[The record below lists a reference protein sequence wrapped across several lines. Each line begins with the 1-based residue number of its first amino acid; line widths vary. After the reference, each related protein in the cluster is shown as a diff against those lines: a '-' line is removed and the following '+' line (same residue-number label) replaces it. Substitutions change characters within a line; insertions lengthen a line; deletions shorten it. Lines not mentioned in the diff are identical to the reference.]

1 MRSPSSLPAW
11 QKLQEHYAKIS
22 PLHLRD
28 LFREDPERSERFSL
42 SVEEIVF
49 DYSKNRI
56 TSETLELLL
65 ELARQAELPLWIQ
78 KMFAGE
84 KINVSERRAVLHTA
98 LRSPRGS
105 SVVTDGKDV
114 MPEVHTVLDQMRQF
128 SEAVREGRWRGFTG
142 QPIRDVVNIGIGG
155 SDLGPV
161 MVTHAL
167 RPYHGSLRLH
177 FVSNI
182 DGTHLMEALRGLD
195 PATTLFLISSKS
207 FGTLETLTNA
217 RSARAWLLEK
227 ANDPAAVA
235 KHFVAISTNEK
246 AVTAFGI
253 DKKNMFPFWD
263 WVGGRYSLWSAIG
276 LSIVLA
282 IGMDHFEELLAGAH
296 AVDEH
301 FRTTPLEK
309 NIPVLMGLL
318 GIWYNNFF
326 QASTH
331 AVFPYDQYLALLPAY
346 LQQADMESN
355 GKHVQKDGT
364 PVSVTTGPI
373 LWGAPGTNGQHAFF
387 QLLHQGTKLVPA
399 DFLVPAQSHNPLGP
413 SDEHHRMLLANC
425 LAQTEALLRGK
436 TAGEV
441 RDEMEATGLAAD
453 EIARLIPHR
462 TFEGNR
468 PSNTFLFRKLTPRT
482 LGSLIALYEHKIF
495 VQGTIWNIDS
505 FDQWGVEL
513 GKQLAQVLLPELSGE
528 PARHPHDSSTA
539 RLLRL
544 VRSWL

>member
-1 MRSPSSLPAW
+1 MNSPTALPAW
-11 QKLQEHYAKIS
+11 RKLQAHYAQIS

-28 LFREDPERSERFSL
+28 LFREDPGRAERFSL
-42 SVEEIVF
+42 SLEEIVF
-49 DYSKNRI
+49 DYSKNRV
-56 TSETLELLL
+56 TNETLALLL
-65 ELARQAELPLWIQ
+65 ELARQADLPGWIQ

-98 LRSPRGS
+98 LRNPRGS
-105 SVVTDGKDV
+105 SVLVDGKDV
-114 MPEVHTVLDQMRQF
+114 MPEVHAVLDQMRKF
-128 SEAVREGRWRGFTG
+128 SEAVREGKWRGYTG
-142 QPIRDVVNIGIGG
+142 QPIHDVVNIGIGG

-167 RPYHGSLRLH
+167 RPYHSSLRLH

-182 DGTHLMEALRGLD
+182 DGTQLTEALRDLS
-195 PATTLFLISSKS
+195 PETTLFLISSKS

-227 ANDPAAVA
+227 AKDPAAVA

-246 AVTAFGI
+246 AVVAFGI

-301 FRTTPLEK
+301 FRTAPFEK

-331 AVFPYDQYLALLPAY
+331 AVFPYDQYLAFLPAY

-355 GKHVQKDGT
+355 GKHVQKDGI

-399 DFLVPAQSHNPLGP
+399 DFLVPAQSQNPLGP

-436 TAGEV
+436 TANEV
-441 RDEMEATGLAAD
+441 RGEMEAAGLPAD
-453 EIARLIPHR
+453 DVARLIPHR

-468 PSNTFLFRKLTPRT
+468 PSNTFLFRKLTPRA

-513 GKQLAQVLLPELSGE
+513 GKQLAQLILPELSGE
-528 PARHPHDSSTA
+528 PAHKPHDSSTE

>member
-1 MRSPSSLPAW
+1 MSTPTSFRAW
-11 QKLQEHYAKIS
+11 QELQEHYARIA

-28 LFREDPERSERFSL
+28 LFREDPERAERFTL
-42 SVEEIVF
+42 SFEDILF

-56 TSETLELLL
+56 TNETVELLL
-65 ELARQAELPLWIQ
+65 QLAREADLPGWIRR
-78 KMFAGE
+78 MFAGE
-84 KINVSERRAVLHTA
+84 KINVTERRAVLHTA
-98 LRSPRGS
+98 LRNPRGT
-105 SVVTDGKDV
+105 SVLVDGKDV
-114 MPEVHTVLDQMRQF
+114 MPEVHAVLDQMRRF
-128 SEAVREGRWRGFTG
+128 SEEVREGRWLGYSG
-142 QPIRDVVNIGIGG
+142 KPIRDVVNIGIGG

-167 RPYHGSLRLH
+167 RPYHSSLNLH

-182 DGTHLMEALRGLD
+182 DGTHLAETLRGLD
-195 PATTLFLISSKS
+195 PATTLFLVSSKT

-217 RSARAWLLEK
+217 KSARAWFLESAK
-227 ANDPAAVA
+227 DPAAVA

-246 AVTAFGI
+246 AVVAFGI
-253 DKKNMFPFWD
+253 DKRNMFPFWD

-301 FRTTPLEK
+301 FRTAPLEK
-309 NIPVLMGLL
+309 NIPVIMGLL

-331 AVFPYDQYLALLPAY
+331 AVFPYDQYLAFLPAY

-364 PVSVTTGPI
+364 PVSCTTGPI

-413 SDEHHRMLLANC
+413 SDEHHRILLANC

-436 TAGEV
+436 TAEEA
-441 RDEMEATGLAAD
+441 RQEMEAAGLAAD
-453 EIARLIPHR
+453 DVTRLIPHR

-482 LGSLIALYEHKIF
+482 LGSLVALYEHKIF
-495 VQGTIWNIDS
+495 VQGTIWNINS

-513 GKQLAQVLLPELSGE
+513 GKQLAQLLLPELNGE
-528 PARHPHDSSTA
+528 PARRPHDSSTE
-539 RLLRL
+539 RLLRA
-544 VRSWL
+544 VRSLL

>member
-1 MRSPSSLPAW
+1 MNSPTALPAW
-11 QKLQEHYAKIS
+11 RKLQAHYAQIS

-28 LFREDPERSERFSL
+28 LFREDPGRAERFSL
-42 SVEEIVF
+42 SLEEIVF
-49 DYSKNRI
+49 DYSKNRM
-56 TSETLELLL
+56 TNETLALLL
-65 ELARQAELPLWIQ
+65 ELARQADLPGWIQ

-98 LRSPRGS
+98 LRNPRGS
-105 SVVTDGKDV
+105 SVLVDGKDV
-114 MPEVHTVLDQMRQF
+114 MPEVHAVLAQMRQF
-128 SEAVREGRWRGFTG
+128 SEAVREGKWRGYTG

-167 RPYHGSLRLH
+167 RPYHSSLRLH

-182 DGTHLMEALRGLD
+182 DGTQLTEALRDLS
-195 PATTLFLISSKS
+195 PETTLFLISSKS

-227 ANDPAAVA
+227 AKDPAAVA

-246 AVTAFGI
+246 AVVAFGI
-253 DKKNMFPFWD
+253 DKNNMFPFWD

-301 FRTTPLEK
+301 FRTAPFEK

-318 GIWYNNFF
+318 GLWYNNFF
-326 QASTH
+326 QTSTH
-331 AVFPYDQYLALLPAY
+331 AVFPYDQYLAFLPAY

-399 DFLVPAQSHNPLGP
+399 DFLIPVQSQNPLGP

-436 TAGEV
+436 TADEV
-441 RDEMEATGLAAD
+441 REEMEAAGLAAD
-453 EIARLIPHR
+453 EIARLTPHR

-468 PSNTFLFRKLTPRT
+468 PTNTFLFRKLTPRT

-513 GKQLAQVLLPELSGE
+513 GKQLAQLILPELSGE
-528 PARHPHDSSTA
+528 PARKPHDSSTE

-544 VRSWL
+544 VRSRI

>member
-1 MRSPSSLPAW
+1 MNSPTALPAW
-11 QKLQEHYAKIS
+11 RKLQAHYAQIS

-28 LFREDPERSERFSL
+28 LFREDPGRAERFSL
-42 SVEEIVF
+42 SLEEIVF

-56 TSETLELLL
+56 TNETLELLL
-65 ELARQAELPLWIQ
+65 ELARQADLSGWIQ

-98 LRSPRGS
+98 LRNPRGS
-105 SVVTDGKDV
+105 SVLVDGKDV
-114 MPEVHTVLDQMRQF
+114 MPEVHAVLAQMRQF
-128 SEAVREGRWRGFTG
+128 SEAVREGKWRGYTG

-161 MVTHAL
+161 MVTNAL
-167 RPYHGSLRLH
+167 RPYHSSLRLH

-182 DGTHLMEALRGLD
+182 DGTQLTEVLRDLS
-195 PATTLFLISSKS
+195 PETTLFLISSKT

-217 RSARAWLLEK
+217 RSARAWFLEK
-227 ANDPAAVA
+227 AKDPAAVA

-246 AVTAFGI
+246 AVVAFGI

-282 IGMDHFEELLAGAH
+282 IGMDRFEELLAGAH

-301 FRTTPLEK
+301 FRTAPFEK

-318 GIWYNNFF
+318 GVWYNNFF

-331 AVFPYDQYLALLPAY
+331 AVFPYDQYLAFLPAY
-346 LQQADMESN
+346 LQQADMESD

-399 DFLVPAQSHNPLGP
+399 DFLIPVQSHNPLGP
-413 SDEHHRMLLANC
+413 SDEHHRILLANC

-436 TAGEV
+436 TADEV
-441 RDEMEATGLAAD
+441 RTEMEAAGLAAD
-453 EIARLIPHR
+453 DIARLTPHR

-468 PSNTFLFRKLTPRT
+468 PTNTFLFRKLTPRT

-495 VQGTIWNIDS
+495 VQGTVWNIDS

-513 GKQLAQVLLPELSGE
+513 GKQLAQLILPELSGE
-528 PARHPHDSSTA
+528 PARKPHDASTE

-544 VRSWL
+544 VRSRI

>member
-1 MRSPSSLPAW
+1 MSLPTSLPSW
-11 QKLQEHYAKIS
+11 RKLEEHHAQIRS
-22 PLHLRD
+22 LHLRD
-28 LFREDPERSERFSL
+28 LFREDPERAERFSVSL
-42 SVEEIVF
+42 EDIVF

-56 TSETLELLL
+56 TNQTLDLLL
-65 ELARQAELPLWIQ
+65 QLAREAELPRWIE

-84 KINVSERRAVLHTA
+84 KINVSERRAVLHIA
-98 LRSPRGS
+98 LRKPRGS
-105 SVVTDGKDV
+105 SVFVDGKDV
-114 MPEVHTVLDQMRQF
+114 MPEVHAVLDRMREF
-128 SEAVREGRWRGFTG
+128 SESVRTGRWHGYTG
-142 QPIRDVVNIGIGG
+142 RPIQDVVNIGIGG
-155 SDLGPV
+155 SDLGPM
-161 MVTHAL
+161 MVTRAL
-167 RPYHGSLRLH
+167 RPYHSSLRLH

-182 DGTHLMEALRGLD
+182 DGTHLVETLRGLD
-195 PATTLFLISSKS
+195 PETTLFLVSSKS

-217 RSARAWLLEK
+217 RSARAWFLDK
-227 ANDPAAVA
+227 AKDPAAVA

-246 AVTAFGI
+246 AVVAFGI

-282 IGMDHFEELLAGAH
+282 IGMDRFEELLAGAH
-296 AVDEH
+296 AADEH
-301 FRTTPLEK
+301 FRTAPLEK

-331 AVFPYDQYLALLPAY
+331 AVFPYDQYLEFLPAY

-364 PVSVTTGPI
+364 PVAVTTGPI

-425 LAQTEALLRGK
+425 LAQTEALLRGR
-436 TAGEV
+436 TAEEV
-441 RDEMEATGLAAD
+441 RAEMEAAGLAAED
-453 EIARLIPHR
+453 IARLTPHR
-462 TFEGNR
+462 VCEGNR

-513 GKQLAQVLLPELSGE
+513 GKQLAQNLLPEISGE
-528 PARHPHDSSTA
+528 PARKPHDSSTE

-544 VRSWL
+544 VRGWL

>member
-1 MRSPSSLPAW
+1 MRSPTALPAW
-11 QKLQEHYAKIS
+11 RNLQEHYAQIR

-28 LFREDPERSERFSL
+28 LFREDPGRAQRYSL
-42 SVEEIVF
+42 SLEEIVF

-56 TSETLELLL
+56 TDETLALLL
-65 ELARQAELPLWIQ
+65 ELARQAELPRWIER
-78 KMFAGE
+78 MFAGE
-84 KINVSERRAVLHTA
+84 KINVSEGRAVLHTA
-98 LRSPRGS
+98 LRNPRGT
-105 SVVTDGKDV
+105 SVFVDGKDV
-114 MPEVHTVLDQMRQF
+114 MPEVHAVLDQMREF
-128 SEAVREGRWRGFTG
+128 SEAVRTGLWRGYTG

-167 RPYHGSLRLH
+167 RPYHASLRLH

-182 DGTHLMEALRGLD
+182 DGTHLTEALRGLD

-246 AVTAFGI
+246 AVVAFGI

-301 FRTTPLEK
+301 FRTAPLDR
-309 NIPVLMGLL
+309 NIPVLMGLVGL
-318 GIWYNNFF
+318 WYNNFF

-331 AVFPYDQYLALLPAY
+331 AVFPYDQYLAFLPAY

-355 GKHVQKDGT
+355 GKHVQKDGS
-364 PVSVTTGPI
+364 PVSTTTGPI

-399 DFLVPAQSHNPLGP
+399 DFLVPARSHNPLGP

-436 TAGEV
+436 TADEV
-441 RDEMEATGLAAD
+441 REEMEAAGVSAEA
-453 EIARLIPHR
+453 IARLIPHR

-468 PSNTFLFRKLTPRT
+468 PSNTFLFREITPRT

-513 GKQLAQVLLPELSGE
+513 GKQLAQILLPELSGE
-528 PARHPHDSSTA
+528 PARKPHDSSTE
-539 RLLRL
+539 RLLKL

>member
-1 MRSPSSLPAW
+1 MSSPTALPAW
-11 QKLQEHYAKIS
+11 RKLQEHYAKIS

-28 LFREDPERSERFSL
+28 LFREDPGRAERYSL
-42 SVEEIVF
+42 SFEEIVF
-49 DYSKNRI
+49 DYSKNRM
-56 TSETLELLL
+56 TDETLQLLL
-65 ELARQAELPLWIQ
+65 ELARQAEVPRWIQ
-78 KMFAGE
+78 RMFAGE

-98 LRSPRGS
+98 LRNPRGS
-105 SVVTDGKDV
+105 SVQVDGKDV
-114 MPEVHTVLDQMRQF
+114 MPEVHAVLDQMREF
-128 SEAVREGRWRGFTG
+128 SEAVREGKWRGYTG

-167 RPYHGSLRLH
+167 RPYHASLRLH

-182 DGTHLMEALRGLD
+182 DGTQLTEALRDLS
-195 PATTLFLISSKS
+195 PETTLFLISSKS

-227 ANDPAAVA
+227 AKDPAAVA

-246 AVTAFGI
+246 AVVAFGI

-301 FRTTPLEK
+301 FRTAPFAK

-331 AVFPYDQYLALLPAY
+331 AVFPYDQYLAFLPAY

-364 PVSVTTGPI
+364 PVPVTTGPI

-399 DFLVPAQSHNPLGP
+399 DFLVPARSHNPLGP

-436 TAGEV
+436 TADEV
-441 RDEMEATGLAAD
+441 RGEMEAAGLAAD
-453 EIARLIPHR
+453 DIARLIPHR

-513 GKQLAQVLLPELSGE
+513 GKQLAQILLPELSGE
-528 PARHPHDSSTA
+528 PAHTPHDASTE